1 MIGQVSQ
8 MENGPVDWVLVWTW
22 VQIYIL
28 QSSFAIFLGGNRL
41 VLGVCFFFFFEEF
54 CVQLPRYCGGIF
66 QIVLGYAGDGPSGRW
81 GQ

>member
-41 VLGVCFFFFFEEF
+41 VLGVCFFFFLRSFAF
-54 CVQLPRYCGGIF
+54 NCLV
-66 QIVLGYAGDGPSGRW
+66 IVVEYFR
-81 GQ
+81 